1 MADRLKS
8 VQEVGIGSG
17 KNNAGTESPTS
28 PHVSRRN
35 LEMRSEAAM
44 FYAVIKG
51 DDTNMSDG
59 SSFAQPKRQI

>member
-1 MADRLKS
+1 MADCLTS
-8 VQEVGIGSG
+8 VQEVGMGSG
-17 KNNAGTESPTS
+17 KNNAGIEFPMS

-51 DDTNMSDG
+51 DDTDMSD
-59 SSFAQPKRQI
+59 